1 MHAMYQAYP
10 DIREIVTMVGKI
22 AQFDFLEQPS
32 PRKTLMGLGLRD
44 SPKSLVILGGQ
55 PATIKLKPS

>member
-1 MHAMYQAYP
+1 MHAMYQVYQ
-10 DIREIVTMVGKI
+10 DIREIVTMVENF
-22 AQFDFLEQPS
+22 AQFDSFEQPA
-32 PRKTLMGLGLRD
+32 PRKTLMGLGLGD